1 MKKLALVLSMFI
13 FAAFCSCSSD
23 TEEEVTYRIYTSESD
38 SNFKGNVGSEVSK
51 VYDSISEGLQE
62 FEAKYGE
69 EWRDIAKDKDYAAG
83 DKVANSKFDAILN
96 NFKNF
101 EISINDK
108 IANLPTTTEESFT
121 FTGKLLLT
129 RVSLEREEILQ
140 EYSCPF
146 VFPQ

>member
-1 MKKLALVLSMFI
+1 MKRLVLILSLFV

-23 TEEEVTYRIYTSESD
+23 TEEEVTYRIFTSETS
-38 SNFKGNVGSEVSK
+38 SNFKGNVGSD
-51 VYDSISEGLQE
+51 VYNVYNSISEGLQK
-62 FEAKYGE
+62 FETKYGE
-69 EWRDIAKDKDYAAG
+69 EWKDIAKDKDYAAG

-140 EYSCPF
+140 EYSGSF